1 MPQTWMPPTLRR
13 FVVIFVVSRRSG
25 FFFPKNEKL
34 HCTIGVDVLGVETQ
48 LDFREK
54 KILC

>member
-1 MPQTWMPPTLRR
+1 MD
-13 FVVIFVVSRRSG
+13 